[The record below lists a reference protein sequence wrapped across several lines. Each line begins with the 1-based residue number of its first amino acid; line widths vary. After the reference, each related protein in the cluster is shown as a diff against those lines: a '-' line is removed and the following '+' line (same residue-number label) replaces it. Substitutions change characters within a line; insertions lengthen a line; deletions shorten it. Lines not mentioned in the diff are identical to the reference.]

1 MKESL
6 SFRHE
11 LDTLERKIKLLIRE
25 HNKLKQELTESQ
37 RQNERLKSELTQKV
51 GEISNFQ
58 NKFKISKL
66 VGNMT
71 VETEDSRELKEV
83 LDDYIRE
90 IDKCIAHLSDA

>member
-1 MKESL
+1 MKSNQNL
-6 SFRHE
+6 SGE
-11 LDTLERKIKLLIRE
+11 IDTLERKVKLLLRE
-25 HNKLKQELTESQ
+25 YKKLKEELTSSQ
-37 RQNERLKSELTQKV
+37 QENSRLKGELSQKQ

-71 VETEDSRELKEV
+71 VEREDSKELKEV

-90 IDKCIAHLSDA
+90 IDKCIVHLGEA